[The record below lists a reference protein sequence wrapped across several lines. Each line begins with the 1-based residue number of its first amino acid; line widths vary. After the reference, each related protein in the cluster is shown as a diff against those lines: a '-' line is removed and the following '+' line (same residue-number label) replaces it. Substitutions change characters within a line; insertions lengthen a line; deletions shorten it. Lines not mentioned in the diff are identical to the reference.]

1 MTTMGDLRDGIATNL
16 ATVSGLRAYAYV
28 PDDPRPPVAYVI
40 PTGIDFDTSMG
51 RGADTYNFTVKVIVG
66 RWNERTAQSTLD
78 GYCDPA
84 STTSIKKAIESDRR
98 LGGQA
103 FDLRVESLRN
113 YGPIIL
119 DDGITYLSAEFA
131 VSVIAK

>member
-1 MTTMGDLRDGIATNL
+1 MTTMSELRAGIAANL

-40 PTGIDFDTSMG
+40 PTGIDFDTAMG
-51 RGADTYNFTVKVIVG
+51 RGADTYSFTVKVIVG
-66 RWNERTAQSTLD
+66 RWNERTAQTTLD
-78 GYCDPA
+78 GYCDPSSA
-84 STTSIKKAIESDRR
+84 TSIKRAIQSDRQ

-119 DDGITYLSAEFA
+119 DDGVTYLSAEFA
-131 VSVIAK
+131 VTVIAQ

>member
-1 MTTMGDLRDGIATNL
+1 MTTMSALRTKIATNL
-16 ATVSGLRAYAYV
+16 DTIADLRVYAYV

-40 PTGIDFDTSMG
+40 PSGVDFDTAMG
-51 RGADTYNFTVKVIVG
+51 RGADTYSFTVKVIVG
-66 RWNERTAQSTLD
+66 RWSERTAQSTLD
-78 GYCDPA
+78 GYCDP
-84 STTSIKKAIESDRR
+84 SSSTSIKKAIESDRR
-98 LGGQA
+98 LGGEA

-131 VSVIAK
+131 VTVIAK